1 MVDAGQPAGSAG
13 VATATLDRERA
24 VPSWRARLTELIHSR
39 RPNGLLELLLVGLGY
54 WAYSLIRNGVPT
66 HVDAATHRARS
77 LYAFERELG
86 IGFELALNK
95 AIDGVNWLVV
105 SANYFYATMHFAV
118 TIGVLLWVYV
128 KHPTRYRPLRTVL
141 YLTTIL
147 ALLGFWLMPLAPPRL
162 LGEYGFIDTIIKH
175 HTWGSLA
182 SGDVAEF
189 SNQYAA
195 MPSMHAGWALWCTV
209 AVFFLA
215 ERTWVRIAALVYPVL
230 VALVI
235 VATANHF
242 VLDIIGGALT
252 LCAGFG
258 LQYALF
264 RRRALPDP
272 GEGEGE
278 GEQSRLGHA
287 VSC

>member
-1 MVDAGQPAGSAG
+1 MVDTGQPRASAG
-13 VATATLDRERA
+13 GATATLDQDRT
-24 VPSWRARLTELIHSR
+24 VPAWRARAIELLRSP
-39 RPNGLLELLLVGLGY
+39 RPNGLVEFVLIGLGY

-66 HVDAATHRARS
+66 HVDAAIHRARS

-86 IGFELALNK
+86 IGFELAINK
-95 AIDGVNWLVV
+95 AVDGITWLVV
-105 SANYFYATMHFAV
+105 GANYFYATMHFAA
-118 TIGVLLWVYV
+118 TIGVLVWVYV
-128 KHPTRYRPLRTVL
+128 KHPLRYRPLRTAL

-147 ALLGFWLMPLAPPRL
+147 ALMGFWLMPLAPPRF
-162 LGEYGFIDTIIKH
+162 LGEYGFVDTVIKH

-215 ERTWVRIAALVYPVL
+215 ERLWVKIAALVYPML
-230 VALVI
+230 TALVI

-242 VLDIIGGALT
+242 VLDIIGGALA
-252 LCAGFG
+252 LFAGFG
-258 LQYALF
+258 VQFALF
-264 RRRALPDP
+264 RRRALPEP
-272 GEGEGE
+272 GE
-278 GEQSRLGHA
+278 QPRLSHA